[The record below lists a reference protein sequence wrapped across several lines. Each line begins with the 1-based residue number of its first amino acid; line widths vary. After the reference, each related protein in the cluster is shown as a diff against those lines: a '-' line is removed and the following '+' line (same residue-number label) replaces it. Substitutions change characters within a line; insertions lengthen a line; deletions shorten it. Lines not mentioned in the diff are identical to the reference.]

1 MDFSILPI
9 LVAAVQSGNPETIK
23 GAILKSGLAGAVTHR
38 EYIAKISV
46 QEFCSQKL
54 GEVRVSQQYAAGTL
68 FFRIVENK
76 EYGNDVVIAIYPDN
90 TAEFQF
96 GKIPF

>member
-1 MDFSILPI
+1 MDFTIFPN

-38 EYIAKISV
+38 EFIPKIGG
-46 QEFCSQKL
+46 QEFCSQKI

-68 FFRIVENK
+68 FFRVTENK
-76 EYGNDVVIAIYPDN
+76 EYGNDIVIAIYPDN

-96 GKIPF
+96 GRIPF

>member
-1 MDFSILPI
+1 MDFTI

-23 GAILKSGLAGAVTHR
+23 TAILKSGLTDTVTHR
-38 EYIAKISV
+38 EYIPKICG
-46 QEFCSQKL
+46 QEFYRQEI
-54 GEVRVSQQYAAGTL
+54 GEMRVSLQYAAGTL
-68 FFRIVENK
+68 FFRITENK

>member
-1 MDFSILPI
+1 MDVTIISN
-9 LVAAVQSGNPETIK
+9 LVDAVKSGNPETIK
-23 GAILKSGLAGAVTHR
+23 AAILKSDFADTVTHR
-38 EYIAKISV
+38 EYIPKICG
-46 QEFCSQKL
+46 QEFCRQEI
-54 GEVRVSQQYAAGTL
+54 GDMRVSQQYAAGTL